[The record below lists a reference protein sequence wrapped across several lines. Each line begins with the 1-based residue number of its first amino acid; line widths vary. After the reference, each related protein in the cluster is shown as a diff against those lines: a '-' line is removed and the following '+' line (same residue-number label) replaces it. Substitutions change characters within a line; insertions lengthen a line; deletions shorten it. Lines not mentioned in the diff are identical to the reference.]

1 MSEFSLTIPPMLSRS
16 TVDRAD
22 EIRDDPARMRGGW
35 PGALV
40 LVIDGRGRYPVADNG
55 LRWIPAGDIG
65 IEPPEEAV
73 FLGIRDG
80 ADLWALRGD
89 HVEAPASDPR
99 RGAHLLDGDDA
110 GLLATATAM
119 LNWHDSAHFSPV
131 DGKPTRPARGGW
143 VRRNIDSGI
152 DEFPRTDAAIITVV
166 HDGADRI
173 LLGRQAVWPERWYS
187 TLAGF
192 VEPGESLEQAVARE
206 VHEEVGLDVHDQR
219 YLGSQPWPFPRSLMV
234 GFAALADPEK
244 PLEFIDGEIADA
256 AWFTRDEVR
265 RALAQGDEWV
275 RGDPAPEGDDL
286 PRLLLPGSI
295 SIARAMIEAWAQQPA

>member
-1 MSEFSLTIPPMLSRS
+1 MPSTDCWRTSVVRVSEFSLTIPPMLSRS

-173 LLGRQAVWPERWYS
+173 LLSRQAVWPDSWN
-187 TLAGF
+187 
-192 VEPGESLEQAVARE
+192 
-206 VHEEVGLDVHDQR
+206 
-219 YLGSQPWPFPRSLMV
+219 
-234 GFAALADPEK
+234 
-244 PLEFIDGEIADA
+244 
-256 AWFTRDEVR
+256 
-265 RALAQGDEWV
+265 
-275 RGDPAPEGDDL
+275 
-286 PRLLLPGSI
+286 PGSRW
-295 SIARAMIEAWAQQPA
+295 SRPSPARCTKRWDSMSTTSGIWVVSPGRSRAR